1 MERNILKKKSRVVLV
16 YIFGTFWYDNP
27 FVFVALT
34 EIYKQTEIDVLD
46 LINN

>member
-1 MERNILKKKSRVVLV
+1 MGVMGR
-16 YIFGTFWYDNP
+16 
-27 FVFVALT
+27 FVGGGVDWVSSIALT